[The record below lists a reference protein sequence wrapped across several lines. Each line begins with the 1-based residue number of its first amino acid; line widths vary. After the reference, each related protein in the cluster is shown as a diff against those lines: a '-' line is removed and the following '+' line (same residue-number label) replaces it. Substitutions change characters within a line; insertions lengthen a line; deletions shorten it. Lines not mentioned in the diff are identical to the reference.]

1 MRNKKVL
8 TSKKLWDQK
17 KAINI
22 EKFQKNIPS
31 LNKSMQ
37 SEEYKEYFM
46 EANKKKGLSKIK
58 KDVKNVWMEHSN
70 KKQKQYKE
78 N

>member
-46 EANKKKGLSKIK
+46 EANKKK
-58 KDVKNVWMEHSN
+58 DY
-70 KKQKQYKE
+70 QK
-78 N
+78 

>member
-1 MRNKKVL
+1 MRNKKLL

-22 EKFQKNIPS
+22 EKFQKKIPS

-37 SEEYKEYFM
+37 SEENKEYFV

-58 KDVKNVWMEHSN
+58 KDAKNVWMEHSN
-70 KKQKQYKE
+70 KKQKQYRD